1 MDDGNFFIFWNK
13 TVIILPSLWCHLWE
27 SLLNTSRF
35 FNLFLL
41 CHWRWEMYWNEMK
54 WCNMGLLIWETAVW
68 NIREGLEDENELSS
82 GWSRSDEEKASIT
95 EIWCVCM
102 ENHGL
107 HKLVLP
113 LFKAISHIAKSN
125 PIIIKLETISPK
137 SYSPA
142 NSCLCSQLRVLH
154 CISKSLRWNQLFWV
168 LSSCGTFPTPLSSS
182 CLYEGG
188 LQILQRSLGKWSQLQ
203 MFLFSKSIAI
213 FLSIARLL

>member
-1 MDDGNFFIFWNK
+1 MKMSSALDG
-13 TVIILPSLWCHLWE
+13 VE
-27 SLLNTSRF
+27 V
-35 FNLFLL
+35 
-41 CHWRWEMYWNEMK
+41 MK
-54 WCNMGLLIWETAVW
+54 KKLQ
-68 NIREGLEDENELSS
+68 S
-82 GWSRSDEEKASIT
+82 

-125 PIIIKLETISPK
+125 PIIIKSETISPK

-154 CISKSLRWNQLFWV
+154 CISKSLRWNQLLWV
-168 LSSCGTFPTPLSSS
+168 LSSRGTFPTPLSSS

-188 LQILQRSLGKWSQLQ
+188 LQILQRSLGKRSQLQ
-203 MFLFSKSIAI
+203 MFLFSKWIAI